1 MQIKNY
7 IDGRIPSNHPDLDLL
22 AKNCECDNFL
32 REASGTHTDYQYLG
46 NYFRV
51 TFLKYW
57 SSNSI
62 EGLKN
67 SFEKTNKQT
76 SEYRFELLS
85 VDDYESDDDRYWDA
99 SFTFLAHKK

>member
-1 MQIKNY
+1 MQIKKY
-7 IDGRIPSNHPDLDLL
+7 IDGRIPSNHPDLELL
-22 AKNCECDNFL
+22 AKNCECDNYL
-32 REASGTHTDYQYLG
+32 SEASGTHADYQYQG

-57 SSNSI
+57 SRNSI

-76 SEYRFELLS
+76 SEYQFELLF
-85 VDDYESDDDRYWDA
+85 VDDFESDDDRYWDA
-99 SFTFLAHKK
+99 TFTFLSHKK